1 MTNSPHS
8 DRTTEG
14 IRIFAAAEFMPQ
26 EALPREFHD
35 PSFDEDRDAMQS
47 YVFRYK
53 ITMTNVG
60 AAVVAAD
67 GIAADGVAAEGVGDE
82 GVRLEETAAGERST
96 GVGGT
101 VRLLSRHWLI
111 VDGEG
116 QREEVRGRG
125 VVGEYPTLAVGE
137 SYSYVSYCPLPTS
150 WGTME
155 GSYTFERQDGTR
167 FDVAIGRFFLV
178 PSAPPLELE
187 PQSH

>member
-1 MTNSPHS
+1 MTSLPHS
-8 DRTTEG
+8 DRTTDG

-26 EALPREFHD
+26 EALPREFND
-35 PSFDEDRDAMQS
+35 PSFDDDRDAMQS

-60 AAVVAAD
+60 A
-67 GIAADGVAAEGVGDE
+67 DE
-82 GVRLEETAAGERST
+82 GVA
-96 GVGGT
+96 
-101 VRLLSRHWLI
+101 RLLSRHWLI

-125 VVGEYPTLAVGE
+125 VVGEYPSLAAGE
-137 SYSYVSYCPLPTS
+137 SYSYVSYCPLPTA

-155 GSYTFERQDGTR
+155 GSYTFEREDGTR
-167 FDVAIGRFFLV
+167 FDVAIDRFFLV
-178 PSAPPLELE
+178 PSAPPLKLE